1 MRSLNDEKPD
11 LIDDEGHDPGDEK
24 GEEERKARPAP
35 ALRFLVDGRDGR
47 RAGDI
52 EDAEHHQA
60 EGVEGGE
67 TDGSERRGKG
77 FHALGRARIDDA
89 EEDGAARNDK
99 FLCRDARNEGDDDLP
114 EPEPDRDED
123 GHEEFAHIGGK
134 TSAHILHKARG
145 AEIEERPDED
155 GRDED
160 GRTRFHEIVLDLL
173 PHIDGDG
180 ARVGHLVFGQFDDE
194 IVDCLLFVDEVD
206 DGGDGDRNDYADEIH
221 REGGEHRVC
230 PEEHLRK
237 EDIDGEAGVAAHE
250 GGDEHHLEAVAPAFE
265 RAGRHDGRHRAA
277 KAQEHGDERLARQPE
292 LAHDAL
298 HDVSNARHVAAVLEE
313 GERQKED
320 EDVGQEGED
329 GPDAADDAV
338 NEEGDEDGVRADG
351 GEPRLRRIRKPA
363 EPQLEERFD
372 GVAHIEGEEEDER
385 HDAEEDGDA
394 PHLVREGAVELIGKH
409 VLPLLVYHDF
419 MDDLVDEVVLL
430 IDDVRFVISV
440 KDRRKLHGVFFR
452 DLLVA
457 FQKLDG
463 VPALV
468 GGIEVMFIE
477 LADDTIDLVLDGI
490 RIDHRVFR
498 VMVVDVMGR
507 GLVVVD
513 EIVGPRAVFVVDG
526 GVKEGVEPLALSC
539 RHGDD
544 GDAEHFREA
553 VHVDFHTAFLNDIHH
568 VESHDDGFA
577 ELQKLQREIEA
588 AL

>member
-1 MRSLNDEKPD
+1 M
-11 LIDDEGHDPGDEK
+11 
-24 GEEERKARPAP
+24 
-35 ALRFLVDGRDGR
+35 DGRDGR

-67 TDGSERRGKG
+67 ADGSERRREG

-89 EEDGAARNDK
+89 EEDGAARDDEL
-99 FLCRDARNEGDDDLP
+99 LCRDARNERDDDLP
-114 EPEPDRDED
+114 EPEPDRDKD

-134 TSAHILHKARG
+134 APAHVLHKARG
-145 AEIEERPDED
+145 AEVEERPDED

-194 IVDCLLFVDEVD
+194 IVDRLLFVDEVD
-206 DGGDGDRNDYADEIH
+206 DGGDGDRHDDADEIH
-221 REGGEHRVC
+221 REGGEHRVR
-230 PEEHLRK
+230 PEEHLRE
-237 EDIDGEAGVAAHE
+237 EDVDGEAGVAAHE

-265 RAGRHDGRHRAA
+265 RAGRHDGGHRTAE
-277 KAQEHGDERLARQPE
+277 AQEHGDERLAREPE

-298 HDVSNARHVAAVLEE
+298 HDVGNARHVAAVFEE

-338 NEEGDEDGVRADG
+338 DEEGDEDGVRADG

-363 EPQLEERFD
+363 EPQLKERFD
-372 GVAHIEGEEEDER
+372 RVAHIEGEEEDER

-394 PHLVREGAVELIGKH
+394 PHLVREGAVELIGED
-409 VLPLLVYHDF
+409 VLPLLVDHDF

-430 IDDVRFVISV
+430 IDDVRFVASV
-440 KDRRKLHGVFFR
+440 EDGRKFDGVFFR
-452 DLLVA
+452 DLFVA
-457 FQKLDG
+457 LEKLDG
-463 VPALV
+463 VPAFV
-468 GGIEVMFIE
+468 GGIGVLFVEFTDNGV
-477 LADDTIDLVLDGI
+477 DLILDGI
-490 RIDHRVFR
+490 RIDHRIFR
-498 VMVVDVMGR
+498 VMVVNVVGG
-507 GLVVVD
+507 GLVLVD
-513 EIVGPRAVFVVDG
+513 EMIGPRAVLVVDG
-526 GVKEGVEPLALSC
+526 GVEEGIEPLPLSR

-544 GDAEHFREA
+544 GDAEHLGEA
-553 VHVDFHTAFLNDIHH
+553 VHIDLHAALCNDVHH
-568 VESHDDGFA
+568 VESHDDGLA
-577 ELQKLQREIEA
+577 EL
-588 AL
+588 

>member
-35 ALRFLVDGRDGR
+35 APRFLVDGRDGR

-67 TDGSERRGKG
+67 TDGSERRRKG

-89 EEDGAARNDK
+89 EEDGAARNDEL
-99 FLCRDARNEGDDDLP
+99 FCGDARNEGDDDLP
-114 EPEPDRDED
+114 EPESDRDKD

-134 TSAHILHKARG
+134 TSAHIFHKARG

-155 GRDED
+155 GGNED
-160 GRTRFHEIVLDLL
+160 GGACFDEVVLDLL

-180 ARVGHLVFGQFDDE
+180 ARIGELIFGQFDDE
-194 IVDCLLFVDEVD
+194 IVDRFLFVDEVD
-206 DGGDGDRNDYADEIH
+206 DGGDGDRHDDADEIH

-237 EDIDGEAGVAAHE
+237 EDVDGEAGVAAHE
-250 GGDEHHLEAVAPAFE
+250 GGDEHHLEAVALTFE
-265 RAGRHDGRHRAA
+265 CAGRHDGGHRAA
-277 KAQEHGDERLARQPE
+277 EAQEHGDERLAREPE

-298 HDVSNARHVAAVLEE
+298 HDVSNARHVAAVFEE

-338 NEEGDEDGVRADG
+338 DEEGDEDGVRADG

-394 PHLVREGAVELIGKH
+394 PHRVREGSVELIGED
-409 VLPLLVYHDF
+409 VLPLLVDHDF
-419 MDDLVDEVVLL
+419 MDDLVDEVVFL
-430 IDDVRFVISV
+430 IDDVRFVTSV
-440 KDRRKLHGVFFR
+440 EDGRKLNGVFFR

-463 VPALV
+463 VPAFV
-468 GGIEVMFIE
+468 GRIGVLFVEFTYNGV
-477 LADDTIDLVLDGI
+477 DLVLDGI
-490 RIDHRVFR
+490 RVDHRVFR
-498 VMVVDVMGR
+498 MVVVDVMGR

-513 EIVGPRAVFVVDG
+513 EVVGSRAVLVVEG
-526 GVKEGVEPLALSC
+526 GVEEGVEPLPLSR

-544 GDAEHFREA
+544 GDAEHLGQA
-553 VHVDFHTAFLNDIHH
+553 VHINLHAALCNDVHH
-568 VESHDDGFA
+568 VESHDNGLA
-577 ELQKLQREIEA
+577 EL
-588 AL
+588 